1 MFLCMQGIG
10 LYIQEIY
17 ESPILQNGRR
27 TRIRYGPIRRYAPIR
42 PDTARYAYREVS
54 KNYDLKIKDLIPDTP
69 SDTSRYSVRYFW
81 ANNTSFERASG
92 AHQRRPIQVELII

>member
-1 MFLCMQGIG
+1 MIVQKAM
-10 LYIQEIY
+10 
-17 ESPILQNGRR
+17 NH
-27 TRIRYGPIRRYAPIR
+27 RYFKMGAVPVSDTARYA
-42 PDTARYAYREVS
+42 DTPRYAYREVS
-54 KNYDLKIKDLIPDTP
+54 RNYDLKIKDLIPDTP